1 MNHGAKVVARLRLAT
16 ADDPGHL
23 SAHRVR
29 RTVAVLFLKFK
40 ERSNIPE
47 GREADAEHIRIL
59 RREYDLIQQ
68 LWIEPSLDADLV
80 WIRGARKWI
89 RGAAFRPRPI
99 GGGNRWPFSNFA
111 IHRLRTMRGEFRFRG
126 IQGHRLVGYWIG
138 IDD

>member
-1 MNHGAKVVARLRLAT
+1 CHA
-16 ADDPGHL
+16 
-23 SAHRVR
+23 SAPRVPP
-29 RTVAVLFLKFK
+29 AFSFFMLIIK

-68 LWIEPSLDADLV
+68 LWIEPSLDAELV

-99 GGGNRWPFSNFA
+99 GGGNRWPFRNFA
-111 IHRLRTMRGEFRFRG
+111 IHRLRTMGGEFRFRG
-126 IQGHRLVGYWIG
+126 I
-138 IDD
+138 